1 MTDLQAALGVNQMRR
16 LNEFVAQRHK
26 ISSRYDYLLKNL
38 PVTIPFQ
45 QKGSYSGLH
54 LYVIRLRLAEISLSH
69 KQVFNELRANGIGVN
84 LHYIPIHTQPYYQAM
99 GFSWGDFPNAEK
111 YYYEA
116 ISLPMYPKLN
126 TELQSKVIN
135 TLYKI
140 LGQ

>member
-1 MTDLQAALGVNQMRR
+1 MPIKLPYQA
-16 LNEFVAQRHK
+16 
-26 ISSRYDYLLKNL
+26 KNA
-38 PVTIPFQ
+38 
-45 QKGSYSGLH
+45 YSAFH
-54 LYVIRLRLAEISLSH
+54 LYIIRLQLEKIGPLTHA
-69 KQVFNELRANGIGVN
+69 QVFKFLRDNGIMVN